1 MQRHVPFVDRQAIDP
16 LQLISQADAQ
26 SRLRPFTRRPVV
38 VPSPAAEAVAQQVPA
53 DHRQEH
59 NAARRDANL
68 LRAAGGG
75 NVPSP
80 RNEVVLAVVA
90 NESHFIAMDDR
101 QSDGQATAQSTR
113 DDRRRADLAVG
124 RAVREDG
131 VATAQQVETMHRI
144 VDQRSAALS
153 TRRAEA
159 QSLTA
164 QSAPYRFLVHHP
176 SRRAIGTGTCDS
188 VG

>member
-1 MQRHVPFVDRQAIDP
+1 VQRYVPFIDRQAIDP

-26 SRLRPFTRRPVV
+26 SRLRPIARRPVV

-80 RNEVVLAVVA
+80 RNEVVLAAVA
-90 NESHFIAMDDR
+90 NESHRVAMEGR
-101 QSDGQATAQSTR
+101 QTDGQPLAQSAR
-113 DDRRRADLAVG
+113 DDCRRADFTVG

-131 VATAQQVETMHRI
+131 IATAQQVETVHRV
-144 VDQRSAALS
+144 VDERRAVISTRSVEARALS
-153 TRRAEA
+153 
-159 QSLTA
+159 A
-164 QSAPYRFLVHHP
+164 QSAAYRFLVYHP
-176 SRRAIGTGTCDS
+176 SRHAIGTDTCDS